1 MTQVST
7 KESVQVHYEAQVAR
21 LEGELEGSIT
31 NDKVREVALEKFRE
45 IKQLIAL
52 NMNLFKHEFSYAETS
67 SVLASAIEQMSDIVI
82 DAGRLDREFQQGQQ
96 GLLDQEKPGMEED
109 RFLLNDLLDG
119 LA

>member
-7 KESVQVHYEAQVAR
+7 KESVQAHYEAQVVR

-31 NDKVREVALEKFRE
+31 NEKVRGVALEKFRE

-52 NMNLFKHEFSYAETS
+52 DMSLFKHDFSYAETS
-67 SVLASAIEQMSDIVI
+67 SVLAQAIQKMSDIVI
-82 DAGRLDREFQQGQQ
+82 DAGRLDREFQQEQQ
-96 GLLDQEKPGMEED
+96 GLLDQEKPGMEKD
-109 RFLLNDLLDG
+109 RFSLNDLLDG